1 MSDLVDI
8 KLIIDKEWPKL
19 TVFIKNNECN
29 EDVEGIIAAVQ
40 SYSEKKVP
48 MIAAYFKGSL
58 VMLPQRKI
66 IRFFVDNRK
75 VMVQTS
81 ERTYETK
88 KALYEIEEVL
98 DKKRFVRISQ
108 SETINIRR
116 VKNFDFSAAGTI
128 GVELENG
135 ESTWVA
141 RRRMKD
147 LRALLAGG
155 KAEEN

>member
-19 TVFIKNNECN
+19 TVFIKNNERN

-40 SYSEKKVP
+40 SYAEKKVP

-88 KALYEIEEVL
+88 KPLYEIEEVL

-135 ESTWVA
+135 ENTWVA

-147 LRALLAGG
+147 VRVLLAGG

>member
-19 TVFIKNNECN
+19 TVFIKNNERN

-88 KALYEIEEVL
+88 KPLYEIEEVL

-147 LRALLAGG
+147 VRALLAGG